1 MESQHESREAS
12 LGKAEKYMEVEGREK
27 QKTQDKSIKNPNT

>member
-12 LGKAEKYMEVEGREK
+12 SGKAEKYMEVQGREK
-27 QKTQDKSIKNPNT
+27 EKSKDKSIKNPNT